1 MGVRQNQQKGQRQ
14 PPVEKTL
21 ETRQH
26 ILKPPSRREHQEK
39 KRNRLE
45 VIRDILIV
53 IRDKNGKAKPTHI
66 LYKSNL
72 SHIMMKDYIKDL
84 LSKEFIKESHT
95 KEGRR
100 YSITEKGIKYLQE
113 YKTVINFVES
123 FGLSPNSEN
132 EFS

>member
-1 MGVRQNQQKGQRQ
+1 
-14 PPVEKTL
+14 
-21 ETRQH
+21 
-26 ILKPPSRREHQEK
+26 
-39 KRNRLE
+39 
-45 VIRDILIV
+45 
-53 IRDKNGKAKPTHI
+53 
-66 LYKSNL
+66 
-72 SHIMMKDYIKDL
+72 MMKDYIKDL